1 MSPDTLL
8 DAPAAPEA
16 GELVAPTARLVL
28 PAGDL
33 NSTAYRTQW
42 EAVRRTGIGGSDVAA
57 ILGLD
62 KYRGPRHV
70 FAEKHGQDTVRE
82 NEAMWV
88 GREIEDLIARLF
100 SARSG
105 VPIATPPGTLQHQDH
120 PWAMVNIDR
129 YALWSDELPAT
140 DLANVAGPVEC
151 KNRSEYQLQEWESED
166 GPPDAP
172 ALQCHWGMAVGG
184 YSVGYVAALIGGNKL
199 RWHRI
204 ERDQDMVDHLLDY
217 LGTWHQRH
225 IVEGFPPPVDG
236 LETTKDLLGRLYQV
250 KPEAIAQV
258 DLTKARELRKRRAEL
273 DEEIKVLNRQK
284 TAVENE
290 MRDLAGT
297 AEVVKCGAGTAW
309 TWRANGNF
317 SAEEFREAYPGL
329 AAKCMKTV
337 RVLDLEL
344 IKAAHQEEY
353 QACRGR
359 RLLVAKK
366 EL

>member
-8 DAPAAPEA
+8 DAPAAPA
-16 GELVAPTARLVL
+16 TGELVAPTARLVL

-33 NSTAYRTQW
+33 NDPAFRAKW
-42 EAVRRTGIGGSDVAA
+42 EAVRRPGIGGSDVAA

-70 FAEKHGQDTVRE
+70 YAEKHGQETVRDT
-82 NEAMWV
+82 EAMWV

-100 SARSG
+100 SKRSG
-105 VPIATPPGTLQHQDH
+105 IPIATPPGTLQHVDH

-140 DLANVAGPVEC
+140 DMANIAGPVEC

-166 GPPDAP
+166 GPPDGP
-172 ALQCHWGMAVGG
+172 ALQCHWGTAVGG
-184 YSVGYVAALIGGNKL
+184 YDVGFVAALIGGNKL

-204 ERDQDMVDHLLDY
+204 ERDEEMVGHLLEY
-217 LGTWHQRH
+217 LGEWHQRH

-236 LETTKDLLGRLYQV
+236 LESTKDLLGRLYQV
-250 KPEAIAQV
+250 KPEAIAEV
-258 DLTKARELRKRRAEL
+258 DLAKARDLRDRRNELNQRIQEL
-273 DEEIKVLNRQK
+273 DRQK
-284 TAVENE
+284 TALENE
-290 MRDLAGT
+290 MRDIAGP
-297 AEVVKCGAGTAW
+297 AELVKAGAGTAW
-309 TWRANGNF
+309 TWKANGNF
-317 SAEEFREAYPGL
+317 IEKDFRERYPEI
-329 AAKCMKTV
+329 AAKCTRTV
-337 RVLDLEL
+337 EVLDMEL
-344 IKAAHQEEY
+344 IKAAHEAEY

-359 RLLVAKK
+359 RLFIPKK